1 MPPAVLLAALLL
13 VACGGDADDGDA
25 GSVSEA
31 ATQSATQ
38 AEAAAMQVDAPGE
51 ADGATGEDESASDQT
66 QAEAP
71 DPSRTSGQAAQAA
84 ADQPDARTAAGD
96 EPFDPDK
103 ANLADLIFWNADQ
116 SLHDVGIPDWAW
128 HLFRQLIDSGHPGA
142 DKYIMDLAAF
152 STPFVLQVIDYLRD
166 RYDTLPFNS
175 VYDFPDLFD
184 FDPSDSDTEAYGEF
198 KHRIFAARLPDMG
211 AFLDPANPRVIDAR
225 QILWGG
231 VLVDGI
237 PPLEF
242 PNQETPQEA
251 ARWINDSDE
260 VIGVSINGDA
270 RAYPIRIIA
279 WHEMVND
286 TIGGLP
292 VSLAYCTLCGAAVLY
307 DGRLE
312 GEVYRFGTSGLLYRS
327 NKLMYDRQT
336 NTLWN
341 QFTGTPAWGP
351 LAGQEIRLDVIPVV
365 TTTWGEWRADHPDS
379 TVLTIRTGFRRDYGP
394 GVAYQEYNASPDT
407 IFNVPI
413 EDDRLPAKE
422 KVFVVRIGEH
432 ADARVRG
439 HANDAFGQFRGPCR
453 GGEPGR
459 SAAGGVG
466 RAGPG
471 RPIGDDQRQA
481 QMSQVPDVGQL
492 ARRRQRTVARAEA
505 GFDEIRGQGDAGIH
519 LVGDRPMGV
528 DDDEHAGGQQDHRQ
542 QQRHREHQALAQPQ
556 AGGSPHRS
564 TG

>member
-1 MPPAVLLAALLL
+1 MPPTVLLAAILL
-13 VACGGDADDGDA
+13 VACGGDSDDGADRDT
-25 GSVSEA
+25 GSVNAA
-31 ATQSATQ
+31 ATQSVAQVETS
-38 AEAAAMQVDAPGE
+38 EAQ
-51 ADGATGEDESASDQT
+51 ADGATSQDQSVSDQAQT
-66 QAEAP
+66 EAP
-71 DPSRTSGQAAQAA
+71 DPSRTSGQAAEAA
-84 ADQPDARTAAGD
+84 ADESEARTAAGD

-103 ANLADLIFWNADQ
+103 ANLAQLVFWDADQ

-128 HLFRQLIDSGHPGA
+128 HLFQQLINSGHPGA

-152 STPFVLQVIDYLRD
+152 STRFVLQVIDYLRE

-198 KHRIFAARLPDMG
+198 KHRVFASRLPEMG
-211 AFLDPANPRVIDAR
+211 AFLDPSNPRVIDAR

-242 PNQETPQEA
+242 PNQETLAEV

-286 TIGGLP
+286 TIGGVP
-292 VSLAYCTLCGAAVLY
+292 VSLAYCTLCGAAVLF
-307 DGRLE
+307 DGRVE

-351 LAGQEIRLDVIPVV
+351 LVGEEIRLDVIPVV
-365 TTTWGEWRADHPDS
+365 TTTWGEWLADHPET
-379 TVLTIRTGFRRDYGP
+379 TVLTIRTGHRRDYGP
-394 GVAYQEYNASPDT
+394 GVAYQEYNASPETVFD
-407 IFNVPI
+407 VPI
-413 EDDRLPAKE
+413 EDDRLPAKG
-422 KVFVVRIGEH
+422 KVFVIRIGEAITAH
-432 ADARVRG
+432 PVALLAERTLIEDTVGGVELVIVATADGAGGRAYEAGGLRFASADPAARRVTDRDG
-439 HANDAFGQFRGPCR
+439 GILTLSEDALSGPD
-453 GGEPGR
+453 GR
-459 SAAGGVG
+459 SLPRVSAHNAFWFAIVNHT
-466 RAGPG
+466 
-471 RPIGDDQRQA
+471 
-481 QMSQVPDVGQL
+481 PD
-492 ARRRQRTVARAEA
+492 AELFE
-505 GFDEIRGQGDAGIH
+505 G
-519 LVGDRPMGV
+519 
-528 DDDEHAGGQQDHRQ
+528 
-542 QQRHREHQALAQPQ
+542 
-556 AGGSPHRS
+556 
-564 TG
+564 